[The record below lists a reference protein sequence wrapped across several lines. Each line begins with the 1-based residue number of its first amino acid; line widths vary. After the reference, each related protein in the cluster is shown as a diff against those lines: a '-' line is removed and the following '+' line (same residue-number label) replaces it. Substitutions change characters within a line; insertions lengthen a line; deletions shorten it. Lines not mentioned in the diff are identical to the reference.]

1 MGSLGRA
8 AVPAAWSDSGSCTN
22 RDSTMMLRLMLP
34 VMLVSCLAG
43 TSMGAQINR
52 ERREATFGAIVGG
65 LASPFINFKQGVLNL
80 LGGAKAPKKPSK
92 PAPKPSYGAP
102 APSYH
107 APAPSYS
114 APVPSYD
121 PPAPSYSAP
130 APSYSPPQLLLT
142 SPPHPSQRSRF
153 SPHLTSPS

>member
-65 LASPFINFKQGVLNL
+65 LASPFINFKQVCKEINYGYAEDTHEVEPVTY
-80 LGGAKAPKKPSK
+80 APT
-92 PAPKPSYGAP
+92 PAPYA
-102 APSYH
+102 A
-107 APAPSYS
+107 
-114 APVPSYD
+114 
-121 PPAPSYSAP
+121 
-130 APSYSPPQLLLT
+130 
-142 SPPHPSQRSRF
+142 
-153 SPHLTSPS
+153 